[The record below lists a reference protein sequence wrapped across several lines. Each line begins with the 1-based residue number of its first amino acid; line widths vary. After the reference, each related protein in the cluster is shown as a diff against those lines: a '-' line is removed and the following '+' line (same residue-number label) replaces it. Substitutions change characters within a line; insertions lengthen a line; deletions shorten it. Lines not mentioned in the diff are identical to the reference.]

1 MLFSTGFYAI
11 LVDRQKDC
19 IKLYTVNHKKDT
31 KWIVTNQKMIETSKK
46 M

>member
-19 IKLYTVNHKKDT
+19 IKLYV
-31 KWIVTNQKMIETSKK
+31 VNQKRIQNGYLQIKR
-46 M
+46 